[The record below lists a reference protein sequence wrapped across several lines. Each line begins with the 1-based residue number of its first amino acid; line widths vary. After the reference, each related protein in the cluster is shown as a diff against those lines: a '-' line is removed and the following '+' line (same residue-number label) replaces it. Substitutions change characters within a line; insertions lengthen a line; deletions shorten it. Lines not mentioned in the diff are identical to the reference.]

1 MSDGTPVD
9 VSTLAFGDLATGIW
23 GVMWSGSTTLV
34 AVGTLDSGRADW
46 RVPGHATENPAA
58 ADELSDWGLS
68 ADGLELHVSPHGAAV
83 TASEPNGFDQLCGVS
98 GRAMI
103 GTTEHELDALG
114 LRSVRHG
121 IDLSRF
127 ESLRAVG
134 AWFPPDD
141 ALALTALRPRRAKG
155 HGNDL
160 VVASSFDPNGSAAVA
175 DPRLSTTY
183 SADGSP
189 ARLGLELWLNVS
201 EDSDEQYP
209 RRVAGETL
217 GASVTGSDDGVTV
230 AAYAFRCHCRGSDG
244 LGTYLLARPA

>member
-1 MSDGTPVD
+1 MSDGKPVD
-9 VSTLAFGDLATGIW
+9 VSTLAFGDLEAGIW
-23 GVMWSGSTTLV
+23 GAVWSGSTTLV
-34 AVGTLDSGRADW
+34 AVGALDSGRSEWAAL
-46 RVPGHATENPAA
+46 GHATENFAA
-58 ADELSDWGLS
+58 ADELGDWGLS
-68 ADGLELHVSPHGAAV
+68 RDGLELHVSPHGAAV
-83 TASEPNGFDQLCGVS
+83 NASEPDGFDQLCRVS

-103 GTTEHELDALG
+103 GTTEHQLDVLG

-121 IDLSRF
+121 IDLGRF
-127 ESLRAVG
+127 ESFRAVG

-160 VVASSFDPNGSAAVA
+160 VVASSFDPNGAAAVA

-189 ARLGLELWLNVS
+189 ARLGLELWLDVS

-209 RRVAGETL
+209 RRVAGEGL
-217 GASVTGSDDGVTV
+217 GTSVTGGDDGITV

-244 LGTYLLARPA
+244 LGAYLLARPA